1 MAVIETLGRTQISFC
16 SGTPPMPT
24 PNVSKAIQALTC
36 SSASAPTSSP
46 VPLTAVPGGPTVTPR
61 PTSAGP
67 TEPGPDDVKSCPQ
80 LDGRAPAAAIAAA
93 MAAPN
98 RVAGYGLRCSA
109 NLPGS
114 PANPYRRNLT
124 LRNIALAYHP
134 LFNGFALRCG
144 CP

>member
-1 MAVIETLGRTQISFC
+1 MAVIETLGRTQISFS

-46 VPLTAVPGGPTVTPR
+46 VPLTAVPGDPTVTPR

-114 PANPYRRNLT
+114 PLNPYRRNLM